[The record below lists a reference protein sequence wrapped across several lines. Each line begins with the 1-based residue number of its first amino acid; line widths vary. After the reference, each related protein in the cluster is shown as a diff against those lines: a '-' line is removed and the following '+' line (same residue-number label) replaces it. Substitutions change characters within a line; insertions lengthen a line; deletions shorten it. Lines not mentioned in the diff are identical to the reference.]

1 MRRPLKGKGK
11 RKRLPDLSMKLR
23 RQRDTVWKSWPMRKP
38 NVLDKNKKKQKRDSM
53 NKTRPRQSV
62 RLRKKLRESLKDRML
77 PLLLMLKRK
86 RDVTRRKRGDVM
98 MKRSESERSKRP
110 RARRRLSTER
120 LRQDR
125 SQWLPRQ
132 LKLITTRKR
141 LLLQE
146 ILLPKSNNPS

>member
-53 NKTRPRQSV
+53 NKKRLRQSV
-62 RLRKKLRESLKDRML
+62 RLRRKLRESLKDRMP

-98 MKRSESERSKRP
+98 MKKSVSERRKRP
-110 RARRRLSTER
+110 RARKRLLTER
-120 LRQDR
+120 LKQDR
-125 SQWLPRQ
+125 SLWLPCQ
-132 LKLITTRKR
+132 LKLIITRKK

-146 ILLPKSNNPS
+146 ILHLKSNNPS